1 MKYLNI
7 LGFVAAVALVPAFSV
22 PAFSVSAF
30 AVTEITVVIKDH
42 KFEPSTVEIPAGE
55 KVKLIVDNQD
65 ATPEEFESH
74 ELNREKVIRGNSKG
88 IVLIGPLKEGTYPFF
103 GEFNPATAQGQIIA
117 KAPGSESPAPASG
130 EGVNAVEA
138 SSGEGAVPS
147 DSAPTP
153 ENPAAQ

>member
-117 KAPGSESPAPASG
+117 KAPGSESPAANSPVAWRS
-130 EGVNAVEA
+130 NYWR
-138 SSGEGAVPS
+138 
-147 DSAPTP
+147 
-153 ENPAAQ
+153 